1 MRFSASDDSLPI
13 VYSTI
18 DPGAIASKVLPRY
31 DVGTVKACEF
41 WCRGL
46 SDVYLIETDRGSYVF
61 RIAHWGW
68 RSQADIDFE
77 LALLDFLANRGLPI
91 AYPLKTASG
100 ELAIGIPAPEGERY
114 AALFTYAPGV
124 VPIGDLSVRQAI
136 RLGETLAKVH
146 QAGLAFEC
154 SYGRKPLT
162 LNYLLDESWSTIAP
176 FLQSG
181 DREYVERAIAQLKT
195 ALKDFPQS
203 SPYWGICWGDPHS
216 GNTHFTE
223 TDQPTLF
230 DFDQCG
236 FGWRAFDLGKFRQ
249 VALNTGVSRRV
260 REAFLQG
267 YRSVSPLEEFELTA
281 ISAFTQ
287 TAHIWVWSISLTYAL
302 RHNYSRLD
310 DSFFRKRVEQLR
322 KLKSPDWQMF

>member
-1 MRFSASDDSLPI
+1 MRFSAPNDLFPV

-18 DPGAIASKVLPRY
+18 DPNAIASRILSRY
-31 DVGTVKACEF
+31 DIGTVNVCEF

-46 SDVYLIETDRGSYVF
+46 SDVYLVETDRGSYVL
-61 RIAHWGW
+61 RVAHWGW

-77 LALLDFLANRGLPI
+77 LELLDFLHDRGLPI
-91 AYPLKTASG
+91 AHPLKTESG
-100 ELAIGIPAPEGERY
+100 KLSIVIPALEGERY
-114 AALFTYAPGV
+114 AALFTYAPGT
-124 VPIGDLSVRQAI
+124 IALGDLSIRQAT

-146 QAGLAFEC
+146 QAGLEFDC
-154 SYGRKPLT
+154 SYPRKPLT
-162 LNYLLDESWSTIAP
+162 LDYLLDDSWIEIAP
-176 FLQSG
+176 FLQNS
-181 DREYVERAIAQLKT
+181 DRDYVKSAIDQIKLG
-195 ALKDFPQS
+195 LKDFPRS
-203 SPYWGICWGDPHS
+203 APYWGICWGDPHS

-249 VALNTGVSRRV
+249 VALNTGISRRV

-267 YRSVSPLEEFELTA
+267 YRSITPLEAFELEA

-287 TAHIWVWSISLTYAL
+287 TAHIWVWSIVLSYAL

-322 KLKSPDWQMF
+322 QLKSPDWQMF